1 MANQRSYVFRP
12 EEFKQEVKLHDLY
25 IFDNEI
31 SRRLAR
37 GEMEKWVTRGWGGG
51 GGMKEGG
58 YEVMRRKRRR
68 GKQVEE
74 RAEGI

>member
-1 MANQRSYVFRP
+1 
-12 EEFKQEVKLHDLY
+12 
-25 IFDNEI
+25 
-31 SRRLAR
+31 
-37 GEMEKWVTRGWGGG
+37 MEKWVTRGWGGG

-74 RAEGI
+74 RTEGI